1 MLTLVLEAK
10 EDEAD
15 RQFLHGQSL
24 HCKQNEARYS
34 YTFRLGVLQ
43 KSLEASN
50 SSRAVAVSNGLDDP
64 CCGESATRS

>member
-1 MLTLVLEAK
+1 MEAK

-50 SSRAVAVSNGLDDP
+50 SSRAVAVSNVLDAP
-64 CCGESATRS
+64 CRGESSARNGDN

>member
-1 MLTLVLEAK
+1 MLNLLLEAK

-24 HCKQNEARYS
+24 HTKYEAR

-43 KSLEASN
+43 ESLEACN
-50 SSRAVAVSNGLDDP
+50 YSRAVAAVSN
-64 CCGESATRS
+64 